1 MRFLS
6 GKSGDT
12 NKTPIWWRQA
22 GQNENKSESSSS
34 HGTMI
39 CSKIG
44 PKLEGVWLMKSPR
57 ASGMFHYY
65 DSVSILWN
73 SPTVR
78 VFFLLLP
85 TPFYTLLA
93 SLPPLPICFHERK
106 KDGKNIMALFFPRL
120 FPGKTGS
127 ILREKIIFFAPSP
140 NGLLWD
146 RQNSRPRPLSHV
158 W

>member
-1 MRFLS
+1 MQTKRPFGGS
-6 GKSGDT
+6 YIGRTRK
-12 NKTPIWWRQA
+12 
-22 GQNENKSESSSS
+22 KSESSSSS

-78 VFFLLLP
+78 GFFSSAAAAHAILLYP
-85 TPFYTLLA
+85 SGITP
-93 SLPPLPICFHERK
+93 PPLPICFHERK
-106 KDGKNIMALFFPRL
+106 KDGENIMALFFPRL
-120 FPGKTGS
+120 FPGETGS
-127 ILREKIIFFAPSP
+127 GENYIFRTVTKWTSVRSTELTSSSP
-140 NGLLWD
+140 TC
-146 RQNSRPRPLSHV
+146 V
-158 W
+158 I